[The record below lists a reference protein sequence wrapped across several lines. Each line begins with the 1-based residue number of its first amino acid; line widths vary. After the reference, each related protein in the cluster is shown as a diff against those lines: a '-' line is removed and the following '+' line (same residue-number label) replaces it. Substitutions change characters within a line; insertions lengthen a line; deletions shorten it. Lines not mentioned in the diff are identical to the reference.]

1 MLSTFIFP
9 KYRVFI
15 RAHRVGVATIPAHV
29 QVTYIL
35 LHNLPANKKNGLSV
49 VYSDSLVALLVV
61 RLFQTDYRADNGG
74 SNGCRAETGS

>member
-35 LHNLPANKKNGLSV
+35 LHNLPANKKKWSE
-49 VYSDSLVALLVV
+49 
-61 RLFQTDYRADNGG
+61 
-74 SNGCRAETGS
+74 CRV